1 MRLGLVCIGAI
12 IILLTN
18 IHAKAQTVDLFADT
32 SSTISSKVTDI
43 TTGTFKSTRI
53 VNGQSIENVGAG
65 VLDFKILH
73 RFGAINQGGYNFF
86 GLDQATMRLG
96 LDYGINSKLM
106 IGIGRSTFEKQ
117 YDAFFKY
124 RIIRQQTG
132 KHHIP
137 FSLSYASSLIYKSL
151 RDALTTYTPYV
162 SDKFSYTHQILL
174 ASKLNDYFSLQLS
187 PTLIH
192 YNMVDNKNIPN
203 DFYSFGLGFR
213 QRISK
218 RVNITTEYYHRFNSL
233 NGYYDPLSVGVD
245 IETGGHV
252 FQLHVSNSTGMTDR
266 TFINETAGSWAK
278 GDLRFGFNISRVF
291 TLRKPKELRNIKW

>member
-12 IILLTN
+12 IILLAN

-32 SSTISSKVTDI
+32 SSTLSSKVRDI

-53 VNGQSIENVGAG
+53 VNGHSIENVGAG

-151 RDALTTYTPYV
+151 RDAVTTYTPYV
-162 SDKFSYTHQILL
+162 SDKFSYTHQLLL

-192 YNMVDNKNIPN
+192 YNMVDNKTIPN
-203 DFYSFGLGFR
+203 DFYSLGLGFR

>member
-1 MRLGLVCIGAI
+1 MRLRSVCIGSLI
-12 IILLTN
+12 FLLAN

-32 SSTISSKVTDI
+32 NNTAANTTDI

-53 VNGQSIENVGAG
+53 VNGHSIENVGAG

-132 KHHIP
+132 KRHIP

-151 RDALTTYTPYV
+151 RDAATTYTPYL
-162 SDKFSYTHQILL
+162 SDKFSYSHQFLL

-192 YNMVDNKNIPN
+192 YNMVDTKTTPN
-203 DFYSFGLGFR
+203 DFYSLGLGFR